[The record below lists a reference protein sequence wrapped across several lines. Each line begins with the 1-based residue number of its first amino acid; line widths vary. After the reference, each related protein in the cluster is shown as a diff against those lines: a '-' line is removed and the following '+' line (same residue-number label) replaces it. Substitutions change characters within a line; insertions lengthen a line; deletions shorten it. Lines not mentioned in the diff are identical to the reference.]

1 MNKCWNCGVEFIDP
15 TNVCPLCKCITER
28 DDAEEEEFK
37 PTYPF
42 RPDKEIKKIQLAMS
56 IYTLAAIIAEAI
68 LVIIDFHV
76 GDRIGWSIMT
86 GACMVYA
93 YITLKFS
100 IQKHNGYQFKILMQT
115 LLGVA
120 VVVVIDF
127 LTGFS
132 GWSVNYVLPA
142 AFVLIDATVIVL
154 MIVNSRNWQSYIPM
168 QLLLIVLCIIPYILH
183 HFGISSDSIM
193 CLIALCVAI
202 FVFAGSVIIGGRRAM
217 DELYRRFHV

>member
-1 MNKCWNCGVEFIDP
+1 MNKCWNCGVEFVDP

-28 DDAEEEEFK
+28 DGDEVLEKK

-42 RPDKEIKKIQLAMS
+42 HPGKEIKKIQLALS
-56 IYTLAAIIAEAI
+56 IYTLAAIIAEVI
-68 LVIIDFHV
+68 LVIVDFHV
-76 GDRIGWSIMT
+76 GDRVRWSIMT
-86 GACMVYA
+86 GACFVYA

-100 IQKHNGYQFKILMQT
+100 IQKHNGYQFKILLQT

-120 VVVVIDF
+120 VVVLIDF

-132 GWSVNYVLPA
+132 GWSVNYVLPS
-142 AFVLIDATVIVL
+142 AFILIDVTVIIL

-168 QLLLIVLCIIPYILH
+168 QLLIIVLSIIPFILR
-183 HFGISSDSIM
+183 HFGISSDSII
-193 CLIALCVAI
+193 CLIALCVAV
-202 FVFAGSVIIGGRRAM
+202 FVFIGSVIVGGRRAM

>member
-1 MNKCWNCGVEFIDP
+1 
-15 TNVCPLCKCITER
+15 
-28 DDAEEEEFK
+28 
-37 PTYPF
+37 
-42 RPDKEIKKIQLAMS
+42 
-56 IYTLAAIIAEAI
+56 
-68 LVIIDFHV
+68 
-76 GDRIGWSIMT
+76 
-86 GACMVYA
+86 MVYA

-120 VVVVIDF
+120 VVVLIDF

-142 AFVLIDATVIVL
+142 AFILIDATVIVL

-168 QLLLIVLCIIPYILH
+168 QLLIIVLSIIPFILRY
-183 HFGISSDSIM
+183 FGISSDSIM

>member
-1 MNKCWNCGVEFIDP
+1 MEFIDP

-28 DDAEEEEFK
+28 EDAEEEEFK

-42 RPDKEIKKIQLAMS
+42 RPDKEIKKIQFAMS

-120 VVVVIDF
+120 VVGLID
-127 LTGFS
+127 
-132 GWSVNYVLPA
+132 SVNYVLPA
-142 AFVLIDATVIVL
+142 AFILIDATVIVL

-168 QLLLIVLCIIPYILH
+168 QLLIIVLCIIPYILH

-202 FVFAGSVIIGGRRAM
+202 FVFIGSVIMGGRRAM

>member
-1 MNKCWNCGVEFIDP
+1 MNKCWNCGVEFVDP
-15 TNVCPLCKCITER
+15 TSVCPLCKCITEQ
-28 DDAEEEEFK
+28 DGEEDLEMK

-42 RPDKEIKKIQLAMS
+42 HPDKEIKKIQLS
-56 IYTLAAIIAEAI
+56 LNIYTLLAIIAEVI
-68 LVIIDFHV
+68 LIIVDFHV
-76 GDRIGWSIMT
+76 GDRIGWSILT

-100 IQKHNGYQFKILMQT
+100 IQKHIGYQLKILLQT

-120 VVVVIDF
+120 VITLIDL

-142 AFVLIDATVIVL
+142 AFILVDVAIIVL
-154 MIVNSRNWQSYIPM
+154 MLVNSRNWQSYIPM
-168 QLLLIVLCIIPYILH
+168 QLLLIALCIIPFVLR
-183 HFGISSDSIM
+183 HFGISSDSII
-193 CLIALCVAI
+193 CLIALCVSI
-202 FVFAGSVIIGGRRAM
+202 FVFIGTIIMGGRRAV

>member
-120 VVVVIDF
+120 VVVLIDF

-154 MIVNSRNWQSYIPM
+154 MIVNSRNWQSYISM